1 MLFRMA
7 SARRSKSGSITVRKG
22 IPKDVREEYARLYGP
37 GWEAKLTVPAAARVG
52 QIAPVSPRDS
62 L

>member
-1 MLFRMA
+1 MSFRMA
-7 SARRSKSGSITVRKG
+7 TPRRSKSGSIIVRKG
-22 IPKDVREEYARLYGP
+22 VPTDVRAEYQKLFGP
-37 GWEAKLTVPAAARVG
+37 GWEAKLTVPAAARAG